1 MNLRKLLAA
10 LSHSASRMCFL
21 ANDEVEMAPMSKNER
36 LEEEVQMEVGNAE
49 RMGCAMQADVP

>member
-1 MNLRKLLAA
+1 MAA